1 MEEMTL
7 AEIVSEQVS
16 SKLILKEEDIQDIV
30 NKAVVER
37 YGHIS
42 IQGLIDA
49 AENFVDKCDRGAAYS
64 VESYGQFKEAL
75 GRE

>member
-1 MEEMTL
+1 MEPMTL
-7 AEIVSEQVS
+7 EEVISEQVS

-30 NKAVVER
+30 RRAVVET
-37 YGHIS
+37 YGPIS

-49 AENFVDKCDRGAAYS
+49 AENFVDKCDRGAAHS
-64 VESYGQFKEAL
+64 VESYGQFKDAL